1 MIKYVFIDIDDTII
15 DFQLSAESAIRKMFE
30 EQNIPCPD
38 DIMTHYRKGCDP
50 LWRRLEKRE
59 ITLAQLQEIRWST
72 VFENMGISYDSKID
86 YEQKYREQL
95 SVTDFKIEGSDEL
108 LKYLSEKYT
117 ICAASNSHYFQ
128 QINRLKLCGFDK
140 YITHLFTSNEIGYE
154 KPYHV
159 FFERCFEKLGNPSKD
174 EVIMIGDSLTAD
186 VAGAYEFGIKSIW
199 FNSKKSVWNNL
210 KSDKPKEINA
220 DYTVSSLS
228 EIKNI
233 L

>member
-15 DFQLSAESAIRKMFE
+15 DFQLSAESAIRKMLE
-30 EQNIPCPD
+30 EENIPCPENFMK
-38 DIMTHYRKGCDP
+38 IYRDACDP
-50 LWRRLEKRE
+50 LWRMVERRE
-59 ITLAQLQEIRWST
+59 ITLNELQKIRWAK
-72 VFENMGISYDSKID
+72 VFENMGVSYNTEVD

-95 SVTDFKIEGSDEL
+95 SLTDFKVEGSDEL

-128 QINRLKLCGFDK
+128 QINRIKLCGFDK

-154 KPYHV
+154 KPYHL
-159 FFERCFEKLGNPSKD
+159 FFEGCFEKLGNPSKD

-210 KSDKPKEINA
+210 KSDKPNEINA
-220 DYTVSSLS
+220 GYIVSSLL